1 MGKIALIVKN
11 AGSKDANKSALKYYI
26 GEVEDLD
33 VLTDVLK
40 EMTKAD
46 HLNVRQSSD
55 DIDDLIYAAEKAGAD
70 FSDTS
75 EKTANNYNDVVDALS
90 HDADVTGSVNATIY
104 YTDDERSIHIL
115 DARSTAAFDYET
127 LDLMV
132 DYLSY
137 F

>member
-11 AGSKDANKSALKYYI
+11 TNSNKGGSLKYYI
-26 GEVEDLD
+26 GEIEDLD

-40 EMTKAD
+40 EMTKAE

-55 DIDDLIYAAEKAGAD
+55 DIDTLICAAEKVGAD

-75 EKTANNYNDVVDALS
+75 GKTANDYNDVVDALS
-90 HDADVTGSVNATIY
+90 HDADVTNEVNATID

-115 DARSTAAFDYET
+115 DARNTAAFDSDT

>member
-11 AGSKDANKSALKYYI
+11 TNSKDSLEYYV
-26 GEVEDLD
+26 GQVEDLD

-40 EMTKAD
+40 EMTKAE
-46 HLNVRQSSD
+46 HLNVRQSSGN
-55 DIDDLIYAAEKAGAD
+55 IDTLVYAAEKAGAD
-70 FSDTS
+70 FSDAS
-75 EKTANNYNDVVDALS
+75 GKTANDYNDVVDALS
-90 HDADVTGSVNATIY
+90 RDADVTGEVNATID

>member
-1 MGKIALIVKN
+1 MGKIALIV
-11 AGSKDANKSALKYYI
+11 ANTTDNNHALEYYI
-26 GEVEDLD
+26 GQVEDLD
-33 VLTDVLK
+33 ALTDVLK
-40 EMTKAD
+40 EMTKAEY
-46 HLNVRQSSD
+46 LNKRQSSG
-55 DIDDLIYAAEKAGAD
+55 DIDTLVYAAEKAGAD
-70 FSDTS
+70 FSDAS
-75 EKTANNYNDVVDALS
+75 GKTANDYNDVVDALS
-90 HDADVTGSVNATIY
+90 RDADVTGEVNATID

>member
-1 MGKIALIVKN
+1 MGKIALIV
-11 AGSKDANKSALKYYI
+11 ANTTDNNHALEYYI
-26 GEVEDLD
+26 GQVEDLD
-33 VLTDVLK
+33 ALTDVLK
-40 EMTKAD
+40 EMTKAEY
-46 HLNVRQSSD
+46 LNKRQSSG
-55 DIDDLIYAAEKAGAD
+55 DIDTLVSAAEKAGAD

-75 EKTANNYNDVVDALS
+75 EKTTNDYNDVVDILS
-90 HDADVTGSVNATIY
+90 RDADVTGEVNATID

-115 DARSTAAFDYET
+115 DARSTAAFNYET

>member
-11 AGSKDANKSALKYYI
+11 TNSKDDLEYYV
-26 GEVEDLD
+26 GQVEDLD
-33 VLTDVLK
+33 ALTDVLK
-40 EMTKAD
+40 EMTKAEY
-46 HLNVRQSSD
+46 LNKRQSSG
-55 DIDDLIYAAEKAGAD
+55 DIDTLVYAAEKAGAD
-70 FSDTS
+70 FSDAS
-75 EKTANNYNDVVDALS
+75 GKTANDYNDVVDILS
-90 HDADVTGSVNATIY
+90 RDADVTSEVNATID

-115 DARSTAAFDYET
+115 DARNTAAFDYET

>member
-1 MGKIALIVKN
+1 MGKISLIVRN
-11 AGSKDANKSALKYYI
+11 TTSKDYLEYYV
-26 GEVEDLD
+26 GQVEDLD

-40 EMTKAD
+40 EMTKAEY
-46 HLNVRQSSD
+46 LNKRQSSG
-55 DIDDLIYAAEKAGAD
+55 DIDTLVYAAEKAGAD
-70 FSDTS
+70 FSNTS
-75 EKTANNYNDVVDALS
+75 VKTVNDYNDVVDILS
-90 HDADVTGSVNATIY
+90 RDADVTGEVNATID

-127 LDLMV
+127 RDLMV

>member
-11 AGSKDANKSALKYYI
+11 AGSKDANKNALKYYI
-26 GEVEDLD
+26 GQVEDLD

-40 EMTKAD
+40 EMTKAEY
-46 HLNVRQSSD
+46 LNVRQSSE
-55 DIDDLIYAAEKAGAD
+55 DIDTLVYAAEKAGAD
-70 FSDTS
+70 FYDTS
-75 EKTANNYNDVVDALS
+75 EKTADDNNDVVDILS
-90 HDADVTGSVNATIY
+90 HDTDVTGEVNATID

-127 LDLMV
+127 RDLMI

>member
-11 AGSKDANKSALKYYI
+11 TNSKDDLEYYV
-26 GEVEDLD
+26 GQVEDLD
-33 VLTDVLK
+33 ALTDVLK
-40 EMTKAD
+40 EMTKAEY
-46 HLNVRQSSD
+46 LNKRQSSG
-55 DIDDLIYAAEKAGAD
+55 DIDTLVYAAEKAGAD
-70 FSDTS
+70 FSDAS
-75 EKTANNYNDVVDALS
+75 GKTANDYNDVVDILS
-90 HDADVTGSVNATIY
+90 RDADVTGEVNATID

>member
-1 MGKIALIVKN
+1 MGKIALIVRN
-11 AGSKDANKSALKYYI
+11 TTSKDALEYYV
-26 GEVEDLD
+26 GQVEDLD
-33 VLTDVLK
+33 SLTDVLK
-40 EMTKAD
+40 EMTKAEY
-46 HLNVRQSSD
+46 LNKRQSSG
-55 DIDDLIYAAEKAGAD
+55 DIDALVYAAEKAGAD
-70 FSDTS
+70 FSDAS
-75 EKTANNYNDVVDALS
+75 GKTINDYNEVVDILS
-90 HDADVTGSVNATIY
+90 RDADVTGEVNATID

>member
-1 MGKIALIVKN
+1 MSKIALIVKDTTDN
-11 AGSKDANKSALKYYI
+11 NHALEYHI
-26 GEVEDLD
+26 GQVEDLD

-40 EMTKAD
+40 EMTKAEY
-46 HLNVRQSSD
+46 LNVRQSSE
-55 DIDDLIYAAEKAGAD
+55 DIDTLVYAAEKAGAD

-75 EKTANNYNDVVDALS
+75 EKTANDYNDVVDILS
-90 HDADVTGSVNATIY
+90 RDADVTDEVNATID

-115 DARSTAAFDYET
+115 DARSTAAFDSET
-127 LDLMV
+127 LDMMM

>member
-11 AGSKDANKSALKYYI
+11 AGSKDANKNALKYYI

-40 EMTKAD
+40 EMTKAE
-46 HLNVRQSSD
+46 HLNVRQS
-55 DIDDLIYAAEKAGAD
+55 DIDTLVYAAEKAGAD
-70 FSDTS
+70 FSNTS
-75 EKTANNYNDVVDALS
+75 GKTVNDYNDVVDILS
-90 HDADVTGSVNATIY
+90 HDADVTGKVNATID

-127 LDLMV
+127 RDLMV
-132 DYLSY
+132 DYLSC

>member
-1 MGKIALIVKN
+1 MGKIALIV
-11 AGSKDANKSALKYYI
+11 ANTTDNNHALEYYI
-26 GEVEDLD
+26 GQVEDLD
-33 VLTDVLK
+33 ALTDVLK
-40 EMTKAD
+40 EMTKAEY
-46 HLNVRQSSD
+46 LNKRQSSG
-55 DIDDLIYAAEKAGAD
+55 DIDTLVYAAEKAGAD
-70 FSDTS
+70 FSDAS
-75 EKTANNYNDVVDALS
+75 GKTASNYNDVVDALS
-90 HDADVTGSVNATIY
+90 RDADVTGEVNATID

>member
-40 EMTKAD
+40 EMTKAE
-46 HLNVRQSSD
+46 HLNVRQSD
-55 DIDDLIYAAEKAGAD
+55 GDIDALVYASEKAGAD
-70 FSDTS
+70 FSNTS
-75 EKTANNYNDVVDALS
+75 GKTANDYNDVVDLLS
-90 HDADVTGSVNATIY
+90 HDADVTGEVNATID

-127 LDLMV
+127 RDLMV

>member
-11 AGSKDANKSALKYYI
+11 TNSNKGGSIKYYI
-26 GEVEDLD
+26 GEVENLD
-33 VLTDVLK
+33 VLADVLK
-40 EMTKAD
+40 KMTSAEY
-46 HLNVRQSSD
+46 LNVRQSDS
-55 DIDDLIYAAEKAGAD
+55 DIDTLVYAAEKAGAD
-70 FSDTS
+70 FSNTS
-75 EKTANNYNDVVDALS
+75 GKTVNDYNDVVGILS
-90 HDADVTGSVNATIY
+90 HDADVTGEVNATID

-115 DARSTAAFDYET
+115 DARSTATFDYET

>member
-11 AGSKDANKSALKYYI
+11 TNSKDANKVALKYYI
-26 GEVEDLD
+26 GEAEDLD

-40 EMTKAD
+40 EMTKSE
-46 HLNVRQSSD
+46 HLNVRQSNG
-55 DIDDLIYAAEKAGAD
+55 DIDALVYAAEKAGAD

-75 EKTANNYNDVVDALS
+75 GKTADDYNEVVDILS
-90 HDADVTGSVNATIY
+90 RDAEVTGEVNATID

-115 DARSTAAFDYET
+115 DARNTAAFDSET
-127 LDLMV
+127 LDLMM

>member
-11 AGSKDANKSALKYYI
+11 TNSKDSLEYYV
-26 GEVEDLD
+26 GQVEDLD

-40 EMTKAD
+40 EMTKAE
-46 HLNVRQSSD
+46 HLNVRQSSG
-55 DIDDLIYAAEKAGAD
+55 DIDTLVYAAEKAGAD
-70 FSDTS
+70 FSDAS
-75 EKTANNYNDVVDALS
+75 GKTASNYNDVVDALS
-90 HDADVTGSVNATIY
+90 RDADVTGEVNATID

-127 LDLMV
+127 RDLMV

>member
-1 MGKIALIVKN
+1 MGKIAIIVKN

-40 EMTKAD
+40 EMTKAE
-46 HLNVRQSSD
+46 HLNVRQSD
-55 DIDDLIYAAEKAGAD
+55 GDIDTLVYEAEKAGAD
-70 FSDTS
+70 FSDAS
-75 EKTANNYNDVVDALS
+75 GKTTNDYNDIVDILS
-90 HDADVTGSVNATIY
+90 RDADVTGEVNATID

-115 DARSTAAFDYET
+115 DARSTAAFDYENR
-127 LDLMV
+127 DLMV